1 MRKILTV
8 SCFSILVF
16 CISISIFS
24 QFAISSPFP
33 GDEAIIE
40 GNMTADSTTDSQ
52 PPVSNNESKITNGS
66 SVSINNTANQTIG
79 IAVNNLDVIA

>member
-1 MRKILTV
+1 
-8 SCFSILVF
+8 
-16 CISISIFS
+16 
-24 QFAISSPFP
+24 
-33 GDEAIIE
+33 
-40 GNMTADSTTDSQ
+40 MTADSTTDSQ